1 MNYSDILASR
11 FRRFVATIIDLV
23 LTPLVGVIV
32 MLVTGLLE
40 SAEAYTTMATIGVRA
55 LTIGVIAYIVLNG
68 WLLHARGQ
76 TVGKAIMKIAIV
88 DTITGKKAS
97 LWKLLLLRMWFLP
110 LIFLVALVPWSI
122 IPIIDQAMIFTAS
135 RRSVH
140 DWLCG
145 TSVINQVA
153 KP

>member
-1 MNYSDILASR
+1 MIHSMVLASR
-11 FRRFVATIIDLV
+11 FKRFVATIIDLI

-40 SAEAYTTMATIGVRA
+40 SAEAYTTMTTIAVRA
-55 LTIGVIAYIVLNG
+55 LSIAVIAYIVLHG
-68 WLLHARGQ
+68 WLLHTRGQ

-88 DTITGKKAS
+88 DNITGEKAP
-97 LWKLLLLRMWFLP
+97 LWKLLLIRMWFLP
-110 LIFLVALVPWSI
+110 LIFLVALIPWSI

-135 RRSVH
+135 RRSLH

-145 TSVINQVA
+145 TSVINQVR
-153 KP
+153 